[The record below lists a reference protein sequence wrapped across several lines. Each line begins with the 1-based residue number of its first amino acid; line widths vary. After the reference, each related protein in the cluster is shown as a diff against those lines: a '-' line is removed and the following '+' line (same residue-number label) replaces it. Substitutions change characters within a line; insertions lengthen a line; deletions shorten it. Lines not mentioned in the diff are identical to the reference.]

1 MPLSNEEIRRL
12 FSQRLSQLMQK
23 HNINQVE
30 LSKILNV
37 TESTVGKWLLMKSI
51 PRMGIIQKLADYFEV
66 GKSYFLEKDISTDGY
81 YSDPE
86 AAEFA
91 EQARTNPEIKVLFS
105 ASKDLKK
112 EDMQDVIKYV
122 EFLKSKYQ

>member
-81 YSDPE
+81 YADPE